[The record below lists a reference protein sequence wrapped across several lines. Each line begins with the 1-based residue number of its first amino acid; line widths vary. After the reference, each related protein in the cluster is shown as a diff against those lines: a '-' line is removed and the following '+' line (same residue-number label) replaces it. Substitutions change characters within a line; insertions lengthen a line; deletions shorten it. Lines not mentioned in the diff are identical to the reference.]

1 MDKKNVLM
9 FSGQGS
15 QYYQMGKK
23 LFDQD
28 QQYRQIMLDLDKI
41 AIDMIG
47 ISIVHTIYNN
57 EFRNS
62 HQFTRTLLSHP
73 AIFMVEYALAQV
85 LITRGIRVDYVLGS
99 SLGEFAAATIAGVFD
114 AQTALT
120 CVIQQAKCFE
130 QYSATGS
137 MLTILSSVSIYDQ
150 LPQIQYCTLV
160 SVSYD
165 GHFVIS
171 GPVEKLASIQ
181 KYLAE
186 HSIACQLLPVSFAF
200 HSSAIDA
207 AEQAYTT
214 FLKNIS
220 FQKPIL
226 SYLSCMQGGLVTAI
240 QPDHFWQVARKPIL
254 FQQTV
259 QQSESLGSHHYIDT
273 SPGGTLS
280 ALVKRN
286 LNTNSISSTSA
297 ILGPALNEIVNIER
311 LSHQVTPEQHSI
323 SYSSI
328 PSQAQQ
334 SVPFQSQGG
343 EQRMRAYV
351 FPGQGSQFKGMGKEY
366 FAEFP
371 DLVAQANQILGYSIE
386 ELCLNDSHNQLGHTA
401 FTQPALYVVNALMYY
416 SMIKNNKLPDYV
428 AGHSLGEF
436 NALLAAG
443 VFDFATGL
451 KIVQYRGALMG
462 EASGG
467 AMAAIVGL
475 DQRTIE
481 QILKKH
487 RFHTIDIANLNTTSQ
502 IVISGPKDDLIQ
514 AQTIFEQQGAT
525 NYVMLK
531 VSAAFHS
538 RYMEN
543 VKQKFA
549 QYLNQFDFN
558 MPAIPVISNVH
569 ARPYLSH
576 NLHECMVQQITSSV
590 QWTDSIRYLMGKEV
604 KDIIQVGPGKAVTN
618 MVAAIQRESSPLVI
632 EETTVEQPQQVP
644 VPVPNVPTA
653 HRYDAST
660 LGCNEFKKEYNLKF
674 AYIAGGMYGGI
685 ASVPLVSKLASF
697 GCLAFLGTGGLS
709 LARIEADI
717 VAMRQTL
724 KRGESYGV
732 NFLHNQVQPDL
743 EQQLVELLLKH
754 QVNIIEAK
762 GFLTMTPALV
772 YYRVS
777 GLSLDANGE
786 IKTAH
791 RIIAKCSRPE
801 IATLFMSPPPQ
812 HLLDQLIQSRQI
824 TTEQAHFAK
833 QIPMA
838 DDICAEADSGGY
850 TDSAVMMTLLPSLL
864 SLRTAIM
871 KQYSY
876 RRKIRIGA
884 AGGIG
889 TPEAAAAVFVMG
901 ADFILTGSINQCTVE
916 AGTSTA
922 VKELLQHI
930 NVQDT
935 EYAPA
940 GDMFELGAKVQV
952 LKKGLYFP
960 ARANKLY
967 ELYRQY
973 NAIEEIDDKT
983 KTRLQEQYFK
993 KSFTAIYA
1001 DVQQTYSTQEIE
1013 RAERNPKAK
1022 MALLFKWY
1030 FTYST
1035 ELALRGDRESKVD
1048 YQVYCGPALGA
1059 FNQWVQGT
1067 LLEHWQ
1073 QRHVDQIADKLM
1085 NETADLLNH
1094 RLLHSF

>member
-1 MDKKNVLM
+1 MNKKNVLM

-41 AIDMIG
+41 AIDMID

-62 HQFTRTLLSHP
+62 PQFTRTLLSHP

-85 LITRGIRVDYVLGS
+85 LITRGIQVDYVLGS

-114 AQTALT
+114 APTALT

-130 QYSATGS
+130 QYSSSGS
-137 MLTILSSVSIYDQ
+137 MLTVLSSVAIYDQ

-160 SVSYD
+160 SVNYD

-181 KYLAE
+181 KYLAQQ
-186 HSIACQLLPVSFAF
+186 SIACQLLPVSFAF
-200 HSSAIDA
+200 HSSAIDS
-207 AEQAYTT
+207 AESSYLS
-214 FLKNIS
+214 FLKTIS
-220 FQKPIL
+220 FQKPTL
-226 SYLSCMQGGLVTAI
+226 PYLSCMQGGLITAI
-240 QPDHFWQVARKPIL
+240 QPDHFWQVARQPIL

-259 QQSESLGSHHYIDT
+259 RQIESLGSHLYIDS

-286 LNTNSISSTSA
+286 LDTYSLSSTSS
-297 ILGPALNEIVNIER
+297 ILAPAGDEMVNIER
-311 LSHQVTPEQHSI
+311 LCNQINSDDDSTP
-323 SYSSI
+323 YSTV
-328 PSQAQQ
+328 PSQ
-334 SVPFQSQGG
+334 PQGG
-343 EQRMRAYV
+343 EKLMRAYV

-371 DLVAQANQILGYSIE
+371 DLVAQADQILGYSIE
-386 ELCLNDSHNQLGHTA
+386 ELCLNDPQKQIGHTA

-416 SMIKNNKLPDYV
+416 SMIKKNTIPDYV

-436 NALLAAG
+436 NALLAAE

-475 DQRTIE
+475 DQSNIE
-481 QILKKH
+481 RIVKEH
-487 RFHTIDIANLNTTSQ
+487 RFHTIDIANLNTPSQ
-502 IVISGPKDDLIQ
+502 IVISGPKDDLVQ
-514 AQTIFEQQGAT
+514 AQAIFEQQGAT

-538 RYMEN
+538 RYMAT
-543 VKQKFA
+543 VQQKFA
-549 QYLNQFDFN
+549 AYLDQFDFN
-558 MPAIPVISNVH
+558 MPAIPVISNVY
-569 ARPYLSH
+569 ARPYQSN

-604 KDIIQVGPGKAVTN
+604 NEIIQVGPGKVVTN
-618 MVAAIQRESSPLVI
+618 MVAAIQRDASPLIV
-632 EETTVEQPQQVP
+632 EEDTVEQPHEV
-644 VPVPNVPTA
+644 NVPTVP
-653 HRYDAST
+653 RYDAST
-660 LGCNEFKKEYNLKF
+660 LGCNEFKKEYNLKL

-685 ASVPLVSKLASF
+685 ASVSMVSTLASY
-697 GCLAFLGTGGLS
+697 GCLAFLGTGGLTIE
-709 LARIEADI
+709 RIEADI
-717 VAMRQTL
+717 IAIQQTL
-724 KRGESYGV
+724 QHRESYGV
-732 NFLHNQVQPDL
+732 NFLHNQVQPDM

-762 GFLTMTPALV
+762 GFLTITPALV

-777 GLSLDANGE
+777 GLSLGSNSE

-812 HLLDQLIQSRQI
+812 HILDQLVQSRHI
-824 TTEQAHFAK
+824 TAEQAQWAK

-916 AGTSTA
+916 AGTSA
-922 VKELLQHI
+922 MVKELLQQI

-940 GDMFELGAKVQV
+940 GEMFELGAKVQV

-973 NAIEEIDDKT
+973 NAIEEIDEKT

-993 KSFTAIYA
+993 KSFTDIYA
-1001 DVQQTYSTQEIE
+1001 DVKQTYSAQEIE

-1035 ELALRGDRESKVD
+1035 ELALRGDRDSKVD

-1085 NETADLLNH
+1085 KETADLLNH